1 MRRRFKA
8 LQSFI
13 NDKGGDPVK
22 HGMSLVAEVERQV
35 RARKA
40 EEHSFAPR
48 KPKPAKTATPVTFNE
63 NQGERIMFYNKF
75 IVRKHERALL
85 FRDGDFVKFLEP
97 GVYRFGTL
105 LHAYTVERFDISTPL
120 FGHRLQDFLIEKYPR
135 QVERYFDVVKTD
147 ENEIAVVYHND
158 NITLIMASATR
169 HLFTKGVHKIRV
181 ERFEFVENLDVEKRL
196 AKRLLAGNDAMLKS
210 IADKAIYSRVVPDG
224 HIGLLYVD
232 GELTRSLASGFHAFF
247 AVERGVTVELF
258 DTRVQTLEVSG
269 QEILTK
275 DKVSLRI
282 NLTATYQLTDI
293 EKAVRAAKDPLDHL
307 YKEVQFGL
315 RGAVGTRTLDAL
327 LEDKEVIDTSVA
339 DHLKKRFKA
348 IGITV
353 KSVGV
358 KDIILPGDMKDLLGK
373 VVEAEKSAQA
383 NVIRRREETNAT
395 RSLVNTAKVMETNA
409 VALRLKELETLE
421 KITEKIGN
429 ISVYGGLDSLLN
441 DLVRMK
447 Q

>member
-1 MRRRFKA
+1 
-8 LQSFI
+8 
-13 NDKGGDPVK
+13 
-22 HGMSLVAEVERQV
+22 
-35 RARKA
+35 
-40 EEHSFAPR
+40 
-48 KPKPAKTATPVTFNE
+48 
-63 NQGERIMFYNKF
+63 MFYVKF

-85 FRDGDFVKFLEP
+85 FRDGDFVEFLEP
-97 GVYRFGTL
+97 GVYRFVTV
-105 LHAYTVERFDISTPL
+105 LHKYTVERFDITVPA

-135 QVERYFDVVKTD
+135 QVERHFDIVATG

-158 NITLIMASATR
+158 NVTIVMAPATR
-169 HLFTKGVHKIRV
+169 HLFTKGVMKIRV
-181 ERFEFVENLDVEKRL
+181 ERFEIVDTLDVDERL
-196 AKRLLAGNDAMLKS
+196 AKRLIAGNDPMLKA
-210 IADKAIYSRVVPDG
+210 IADKAIYSRVVPEG
-224 HIGLLYVD
+224 HVGLLYVD
-232 GELTRSLASGFHAFF
+232 GELTRSLAPGFHAFF
-247 AVERGVTVELF
+247 AVERGVAIELY

-282 NLTATYQLTDI
+282 NLTATYQLTDV
-293 EKAVRAAKDPLDHL
+293 EKAVRETKDPLDHL

-327 LEDKEVIDTSVA
+327 LEDKTAIDTSVT
-339 DHLKKRFKA
+339 DHLKEPFAA

-373 VVEAEKSAQA
+373 VVEAEKAAQA

-395 RSLVNTAKVMETNA
+395 RSLLNTAKVMESNA

-421 KITEKIGN
+421 KVTDKVGN
-429 ISVYGGLDSLLN
+429 ISVYGGLDSVLN

>member
-1 MRRRFKA
+1 MT
-8 LQSFI
+8 
-13 NDKGGDPVK
+13 
-22 HGMSLVAEVERQV
+22 HGMSRTAEVERWV
-35 RARKA
+35 RARNERA
-40 EEHSFAPR
+40 LALARRESE
-48 KPKPAKTATPVTFNE
+48 PAKTATPVTINNNE
-63 NQGERIMFYNKF
+63 GERIMFYKKF
-75 IVRKHERALL
+75 VVRKHERALL

-97 GVYRFGTL
+97 GVHRIGTFL
-105 LHAYTVERFDISTPL
+105 YAYTIERFDITQPV

-135 QVERYFDVVKTD
+135 QVDRYFDVVETGQ
-147 ENEIAVVYHND
+147 NEIAVVYHND
-158 NITLIMASATR
+158 RVTMVMAPATR
-169 HLFTKGVHKIRV
+169 HLFTKGVMKIRV
-181 ERFEFVENLDVEKRL
+181 ERIDIVETLEVDERL
-196 AKRLLAGNDAMLKS
+196 AKRLLAGNDPMLKA
-210 IADKAIYSRVVPDG
+210 IADKAIYSRVVPEG

-232 GELTRSLASGFHAFF
+232 GELTRTLKPGFHAFY
-247 AVERGVTVELF
+247 AVERGVGVELY

-282 NLTATYQLTDI
+282 NLTATYQLTDV
-293 EKAVRAAKDPLDHL
+293 EKAVRATKDPLDHL

-327 LEDKEVIDTSVA
+327 LEDKSVIDQSVA
-339 DHLKKRFKA
+339 DHLKQPFEA

-358 KDIILPGDMKDLLGK
+358 KDIILPGDMKELLGK
-373 VVEAEKSAQA
+373 VVEAEKAAQA

-395 RSLVNTAKVMETNA
+395 RSLLNTAKVMETNA

-429 ISVYGGLDSLLN
+429 ISVYGGLDSVLN

>member
-1 MRRRFKA
+1 M
-8 LQSFI
+8 
-13 NDKGGDPVK
+13 K

-48 KPKPAKTATPVTFNE
+48 SPKPAKTATPVTFNE

-181 ERFEFVENLDVEKRL
+181 EHFEIVENLDVEKRL

-232 GELTRSLASGFHAFF
+232 GELTRSLAPGFHAFF
-247 AVERGVTVELF
+247 AVERDVAVELF

-358 KDIILPGDMKDLLGK
+358 KDIILPGDMKELLGK

>member
-1 MRRRFKA
+1 
-8 LQSFI
+8 
-13 NDKGGDPVK
+13 
-22 HGMSLVAEVERQV
+22 
-35 RARKA
+35 
-40 EEHSFAPR
+40 
-48 KPKPAKTATPVTFNE
+48 
-63 NQGERIMFYNKF
+63 MFYVKY

-97 GVYRFGTL
+97 GVHRIVDLMHKFTI
-105 LHAYTVERFDISTPL
+105 ERFDITVPV
-120 FGHRLQDFLIEKYPR
+120 FGHRLQDFLIEEYPR
-135 QVERYFDVVKTD
+135 QVGRYFDVVTTGA
-147 ENEIAVVYHND
+147 NEIAVVYHND
-158 NITLIMASATR
+158 RVTLIMAPATR

-181 ERFEFVENLDVEKRL
+181 ERYGIVDKLDVDPRL
-196 AKRLLAGNDAMLKS
+196 AKRLLAGNDPMLKAV
-210 IADKAIYSRVVPDG
+210 ADKAIYARIVPEG
-224 HIGLLYVD
+224 HVGLLYID
-232 GELTRSLASGFHAFF
+232 GELARSLTPGFHAFF
-247 AVERGVTVELF
+247 AVEREVSVELY

-282 NLTATYQLTDI
+282 NLTATYQLTDV
-293 EKAVRAAKDPLDHL
+293 EKAVRETKDPLDHL

-327 LEDKEVIDTSVA
+327 LEDKAVIDQSVA
-339 DHLKKRFKA
+339 DHLKARFKA
-348 IGITV
+348 IGVTV

-358 KDIILPGDMKDLLGK
+358 KDIILPGDMKELLGK
-373 VVEAEKSAQA
+373 VVEAEKAAQA

-395 RSLVNTAKVMETNA
+395 RSLLNTAKVMETNA

-421 KITEKIGN
+421 KITDKVGN
-429 ISVYGGLDSLLN
+429 ISVYGGLDSVLN

>member
-1 MRRRFKA
+1 M
-8 LQSFI
+8 
-13 NDKGGDPVK
+13 K
-22 HGMSLVAEVERQV
+22 HGFSRVAEVERQV
-35 RARKA
+35 RARRA
-40 EEHSFAPR
+40 GSLPARR
-48 KPKPAKTATPVTFNE
+48 KPAFEAKTETPGIFVNRK
-63 NQGERIMFYNKF
+63 GEHKMFYSKF

-97 GVYRFGTL
+97 GVHRFGTF
-105 LHAYTVERFDISTPL
+105 LHAYAIERFDITSPL
-120 FGHRLQDFLIEKYPR
+120 FGHRLQDFLIKEHR
-135 QVERYFDVVKTD
+135 DEVERYFDIVKTD
-147 ENEIAVVYHND
+147 ENEIAVIYHDD
-158 NITLIMASATR
+158 NVTLIMAPATR
-169 HLFTKGVHKIRV
+169 HLFTKGVHDIRV
-181 ERFEFVENLDVEKRL
+181 ERFEIVDNLDVDKRL

-232 GELTRSLASGFHAFF
+232 GELTRSLAPGFHAFF
-247 AVERGVTVELF
+247 AVERGVSVELF

-282 NLTATYQLTDI
+282 NLTATYQLADV

-327 LEDKEVIDTSVA
+327 LEDKTAIDTSVA
-339 DHLKKRFKA
+339 DHLKERFEA

-373 VVEAEKSAQA
+373 VVEAEKAAQA

-395 RSLVNTAKVMETNA
+395 RSLLNTAKVMETNA

-421 KITEKIGN
+421 KITDKIGN
-429 ISVYGGLDSLLN
+429 ISVYGGLDSVLN

>member
-1 MRRRFKA
+1 
-8 LQSFI
+8 
-13 NDKGGDPVK
+13 
-22 HGMSLVAEVERQV
+22 MSRVAEVERQL

-40 EEHSFAPR
+40 EEPSFSPR
-48 KPKPAKTATPVTFNE
+48 KPKPAKTATPATFNQNE
-63 NQGERIMFYNKF
+63 GERIMFYNKF

-105 LHAYTVERFDISTPL
+105 LHAYTVDRFDISTPL
-120 FGHRLQDFLIEKYPR
+120 FGHRLQDFLIEKYQR
-135 QVERYFDVVKTD
+135 QVERYFDIVKTG

-158 NITLIMASATR
+158 NVTLIMAPAAR

-181 ERFEFVENLDVEKRL
+181 ERFEIVDNLDVDERL

-232 GELTRSLASGFHAFF
+232 GELTRSLVSGFHAFF

-282 NLTATYQLTDI
+282 NLTATYQLTDV

-339 DHLKKRFKA
+339 GHLKKRFKA

-373 VVEAEKSAQA
+373 VVEAEKAAQA

-395 RSLVNTAKVMETNA
+395 RSLLNTAKVMETNA

-429 ISVYGGLDSLLN
+429 ISVYGGLDSVLN

>member
-1 MRRRFKA
+1 M
-8 LQSFI
+8 
-13 NDKGGDPVK
+13 
-22 HGMSLVAEVERQV
+22 HGMSRVAEVERQI

-40 EEHSFAPR
+40 ETLSLPKRA
-48 KPKPAKTATPVTFNE
+48 PKPAETATSVTFNE
-63 NQGERIMFYNKF
+63 NEGEHIMFYKK
-75 IVRKHERALL
+75 ILVRKHERALL

-105 LHAYTVERFDISTPL
+105 LHFYAVERFDITDTL

-135 QVERYFDVVKTD
+135 QVERIFDVVATGV
-147 ENEIAVVYHND
+147 NEIAIVYHND
-158 NITLIMASATR
+158 RVTLIMAPATR

-181 ERFEFVENLDVEKRL
+181 ERIGIVDTLDVDERL
-196 AKRLLAGNDAMLKS
+196 AKRLLAGNDPALKA
-210 IADKAIYSRVVPDG
+210 IADKAIYSRVIPEG
-224 HIGLLYVD
+224 HVGLLYVD
-232 GELTRSLASGFHAFF
+232 GELTRSLAPGFHAFY
-247 AVERGVTVELF
+247 AVERGVGVELY

-282 NLTATYQLTDI
+282 NLTATYQLTDV
-293 EKAVRAAKDPLDHL
+293 EKAVRETKDPLDHL

-327 LEDKEVIDTSVA
+327 LEDKAVIDHSVA
-339 DHLKKRFKA
+339 DHLKAHFEA

-373 VVEAEKSAQA
+373 VVEAEKAAQA

-395 RSLVNTAKVMETNA
+395 RSLLNTAKVMETNA

-429 ISVYGGLDSLLN
+429 ISVYGGLDSVLN

>member
-1 MRRRFKA
+1 
-8 LQSFI
+8 
-13 NDKGGDPVK
+13 
-22 HGMSLVAEVERQV
+22 
-35 RARKA
+35 
-40 EEHSFAPR
+40 
-48 KPKPAKTATPVTFNE
+48 
-63 NQGERIMFYNKF
+63 MFYKKIF
-75 IVRKHERALL
+75 VRKHERALL

-105 LHAYTVERFDISTPL
+105 LHNYTVERFDITATL
-120 FGHRLQDFLIEKYPR
+120 FGHRLEDFLIEKYPR
-135 QVERYFDVVKTD
+135 QVERIFDVIATD
-147 ENEIAVVYHND
+147 ENEIAIVYHND
-158 NITLIMASATR
+158 RVTLVMAPATR

-181 ERFEFVENLDVEKRL
+181 ERVEIADTLDVDERL
-196 AKRLLAGNDAMLKS
+196 AKRLLAGNDPTLKA
-210 IADKAIYSRVVPDG
+210 IADKAIYSRVVPEG
-224 HIGLLYVD
+224 HVGLLYVD
-232 GELTRSLASGFHAFF
+232 GELTRTLTPGFHAFY
-247 AVERGVTVELF
+247 AVERGVNVDLF

-282 NLTATYQLTDI
+282 NLTATYQLADV
-293 EKAVRAAKDPLDHL
+293 EKAVRKTRDPLDHL

-339 DHLKKRFKA
+339 THLKAHFKA

-373 VVEAEKSAQA
+373 VVEAEKVAQA

-395 RSLVNTAKVMETNA
+395 RSLLNTAKVMETNA

-421 KITEKIGN
+421 KVTEKIGN
-429 ISVYGGLDSLLN
+429 ISVYGGLDSVLN

>member
-1 MRRRFKA
+1 MKPSTSRANEINRWVRDANARSLA
-8 LQSFI
+8 LARH
-13 NDKGGDPVK
+13 NP
-22 HGMSLVAEVERQV
+22 EPER
-35 RARKA
+35 
-40 EEHSFAPR
+40 ETIPLTS
-48 KPKPAKTATPVTFNE
+48 NE
-63 NQGERIMFYNKF
+63 NEGERIMFYKKF
-75 IVRKHERALL
+75 YVRKHERALL
-85 FRDGDFVKFLEP
+85 FRDGDFAKFLEP
-97 GVYRFGTL
+97 GVHRFVTV
-105 LHAYTVERFDISTPL
+105 LHNYTVERFDITVPV

-135 QVERYFDVVKTD
+135 QVERHFDIVATG
-147 ENEIAVVYHND
+147 ENEIAVVYHD
-158 NITLIMASATR
+158 DRVTLIMAPATR

-181 ERFEFVENLDVEKRL
+181 ERIDIVETLDVDKRL
-196 AKRLLAGNDAMLKS
+196 AKRLLAGNDTMLQT
-210 IADKAIYSRVVPDG
+210 IADKAIYSRVVPEG
-224 HIGLLYVD
+224 HIGLVYVD
-232 GELTRSLASGFHAFF
+232 GELTRSLAPGFHAFY
-247 AVERGVTVELF
+247 AVERGVSVELY

-282 NLTATYQLTDI
+282 NLTATYQLTDV
-293 EKAVRAAKDPLDHL
+293 EKAVRVTKDPLDHL

-327 LEDKEVIDTSVA
+327 LEDKAAIDTSVA
-339 DHLKKRFKA
+339 DHLKEHFET

-373 VVEAEKSAQA
+373 VVEAEKAAQA

-395 RSLVNTAKVMETNA
+395 RSLLNTAKVMEANA

-429 ISVYGGLDSLLN
+429 ISVYGGLDSVLN

>member
-1 MRRRFKA
+1 MTHDMH
-8 LQSFI
+8 QSSGLNQWVRDRNAQAIASLGGRPESPTTI
-13 NDKGGDPVK
+13 NTTNHNKGESTMLYV
-22 HGMSLVAEVERQV
+22 
-35 RARKA
+35 
-40 EEHSFAPR
+40 
-48 KPKPAKTATPVTFNE
+48 
-63 NQGERIMFYNKF
+63 KF

-97 GVYRFGTL
+97 GVYRYVTV
-105 LHAYTVERFDISTPL
+105 LHTYAIERFDITVPA
-120 FGHRLQDFLIEKYPR
+120 FAHRLQDFLVEKYP
-135 QVERYFDVVKTD
+135 QDVERYFDVVETEK
-147 ENEIAVVYHND
+147 NEIAIVYHND
-158 NITLIMASATR
+158 RITLVMAPATR
-169 HLFTKGVHKIRV
+169 KLFTKGVHRIRV
-181 ERFEFVENLDVEKRL
+181 ERIDIVETLDVDERL
-196 AKRLLAGNDAMLKS
+196 AKRLVAGNDPMLKA
-210 IADKAIYSRVVPDG
+210 IADKAIYSRVVPEG

-232 GELTRSLASGFHAFF
+232 GELTRSLAPGFHAFY
-247 AVERGVTVELF
+247 AVERGVSVELY

-282 NLTATYQLTDI
+282 NLTATYQLTDV
-293 EKAVRAAKDPLDHL
+293 EKAVRETRDPLDHL

-327 LEDKEVIDTSVA
+327 LEDKVAIDTSVA
-339 DHLKKRFKA
+339 DHLKARFEA

-358 KDIILPGDMKDLLGK
+358 KDIILPGDMKELLGK
-373 VVEAEKSAQA
+373 VVEAEKAAQA

-395 RSLVNTAKVMETNA
+395 RSLLNTAKVMETNA

-421 KITEKIGN
+421 KITDKIGN
-429 ISVYGGLDSLLN
+429 ISVYGGLDSVLN

>member
-1 MRRRFKA
+1 
-8 LQSFI
+8 
-13 NDKGGDPVK
+13 
-22 HGMSLVAEVERQV
+22 
-35 RARKA
+35 
-40 EEHSFAPR
+40 
-48 KPKPAKTATPVTFNE
+48 
-63 NQGERIMFYNKF
+63 MFYNKY

-97 GVYRFGTL
+97 GVYRFGTM
-105 LHAYTVERFDISTPL
+105 LHNYALERFDITVPA

-135 QVERYFDVVKTD
+135 QVERHFDVVATD
-147 ENEIAVVYHND
+147 ENEIAIVYHND
-158 NITLIMASATR
+158 RVTLAMAPATR
-169 HLFTKGVHKIRV
+169 KLFTKGVHRIRV
-181 ERFEFVENLDVEKRL
+181 ERFAIAETLDVDERL
-196 AKRLLAGNDAMLKS
+196 AKRLLAGNDPMLKA
-210 IADKAIYSRVVPDG
+210 IADKVVYSRVVPEG

-232 GELTRSLASGFHAFF
+232 GELTRSLAPGFHAFF
-247 AVERGVTVELF
+247 AVERGVSVELF

-282 NLTATYQLTDI
+282 NLTATYQLTDV
-293 EKAVRAAKDPLDHL
+293 EKAVRETKDPLDHL

-327 LEDKEVIDTSVA
+327 LEDKAVIDTSVA
-339 DHLKKRFKA
+339 DHLKEHFEA

-373 VVEAEKSAQA
+373 VVEAEKAAQA

-395 RSLVNTAKVMETNA
+395 RSLLNTAKVMETNA

-421 KITEKIGN
+421 KITDKIGN
-429 ISVYGGLDSLLN
+429 ISVFGGLDSVT
-441 DLVRMK
+441 DMIQMK
-447 Q
+447 KIGQ

>member
-1 MRRRFKA
+1 
-8 LQSFI
+8 
-13 NDKGGDPVK
+13 
-22 HGMSLVAEVERQV
+22 
-35 RARKA
+35 
-40 EEHSFAPR
+40 
-48 KPKPAKTATPVTFNE
+48 
-63 NQGERIMFYNKF
+63 MFYVKF

-97 GVYRFGTL
+97 GVHRIVDLMHKFTI
-105 LHAYTVERFDISTPL
+105 ERFDITVPV
-120 FGHRLQDFLIEKYPR
+120 FGHRLQDFLIEEYPR
-135 QVERYFDVVKTD
+135 QVKRYFDVVTTGA
-147 ENEIAVVYHND
+147 NEIAVVYHND
-158 NITLIMASATR
+158 RVTLIMAPATR

-181 ERFEFVENLDVEKRL
+181 ERYGIVDKFDVDPQL
-196 AKRLLAGNDAMLKS
+196 AKRLLAGNDPMLKAV
-210 IADKAIYSRVVPDG
+210 ADKAIYARVVPEG
-224 HIGLLYVD
+224 HVGLLYID
-232 GELTRSLASGFHAFF
+232 GELTRSLTPGFHAFF
-247 AVERGVTVELF
+247 AVEREVSVELY

-282 NLTATYQLTDI
+282 NLTATYQLTDV
-293 EKAVRAAKDPLDHL
+293 EKAVRETKDPLDHL

-327 LEDKEVIDTSVA
+327 LEDKAVIDQSVA
-339 DHLKKRFKA
+339 DHLKARFEA
-348 IGITV
+348 IGVTV

-358 KDIILPGDMKDLLGK
+358 KDIILPGDMKELLGK
-373 VVEAEKSAQA
+373 VVEAEKAAQA

-395 RSLVNTAKVMETNA
+395 RSLLNTAKVMETNA

-421 KITEKIGN
+421 KITDKIGN
-429 ISVYGGLDSLLN
+429 ISVYGGLDSVLN

>member
-1 MRRRFKA
+1 
-8 LQSFI
+8 
-13 NDKGGDPVK
+13 
-22 HGMSLVAEVERQV
+22 
-35 RARKA
+35 
-40 EEHSFAPR
+40 
-48 KPKPAKTATPVTFNE
+48 
-63 NQGERIMFYNKF
+63 MFYKKF

-97 GVYRFGTL
+97 GVYRYVTV
-105 LHAYTVERFDISTPL
+105 LHRYTIERFDITVPAY
-120 FGHRLQDFLIEKYPR
+120 GHRLQDFLIEKFP
-135 QVERYFDVVKTD
+135 QDVERHFNIVATD
-147 ENEIAVVYHND
+147 ADEIAIVYHD
-158 NITLIMASATR
+158 DRVTQIMAPATR
-169 HLFTKGVHKIRV
+169 HLFTKGVRAIKV
-181 ERFEFVENLDVEKRL
+181 ERYEIVGNLDVDKRL
-196 AKRLLAGNDAMLKS
+196 AKRLLAGNDAQLKA
-210 IADKAIYSRVVPDG
+210 IADKAIYARVVPDG

-232 GELTRSLASGFHAFF
+232 GELTRSLDAGFHAFF
-247 AVERGVTVELF
+247 AVERGVSVELF

-275 DKVSLRI
+275 DKVALRI
-282 NLTATYQLTDI
+282 NLTATYQLTDV

-327 LEDKEVIDTSVA
+327 LEDKTVIDTSVA
-339 DHLKKRFKA
+339 DHLKARFEA
-348 IGITV
+348 MGITV

-358 KDIILPGDMKDLLGK
+358 KDIILPGEMKDLLGK
-373 VVEAEKSAQA
+373 VVEAEKAAQA

-395 RSLVNTAKVMETNA
+395 RSLLNTAKVMETNA

-421 KITEKIGN
+421 KITDKIGN
-429 ISVYGGLDSLLN
+429 ISVYGGLDSVLN

>member
-1 MRRRFKA
+1 VGA
-8 LQSFI
+8 
-13 NDKGGDPVK
+13 
-22 HGMSLVAEVERQV
+22 VAPDIAWTTGPRNRQ
-35 RARKA
+35 A
-40 EEHSFAPR
+40 EAG
-48 KPKPAKTATPVTFNE
+48 KQTATSVTFN
-63 NQGERIMFYNKF
+63 QKPGERIMFYKKF

-97 GVYRFGTL
+97 GVYRFGRL
-105 LHAYTVERFDISTPL
+105 LHAYSVERFDILTPL
-120 FGHRLQDFLIEKYPR
+120 FGHRLQDFLIEKYASD
-135 QVERYFDVVKTD
+135 VERYFDIVKTD

-158 NITLIMASATR
+158 NVTLIMAPATR
-169 HLFTKGVHKIRV
+169 HLFTRGVQQIRV
-181 ERFEFVENLDVEKRL
+181 ERFEIVDNLDVDERL

-210 IADKAIYSRVVPDG
+210 IAEKAIHARVVPQG

-232 GELTRSLASGFHAFF
+232 GELVRSLAPGYHAFF
-247 AVERGVTVELF
+247 AVDRGVSIDLF

-282 NLTATYQLTDI
+282 NLAATYQLTDA
-293 EKAVRAAKDPLDHL
+293 EKAVRAVKDPIDHL

-327 LEDKEVIDTSVA
+327 LEDKTAIDHSVA
-339 DHLKKRFKA
+339 DHLKAGFEA
-348 IGITV
+348 IGIAV

-358 KDIILPGDMKDLLGK
+358 KDIILPGEMKELLGK
-373 VVEAEKSAQA
+373 VVEAEKAAQA

-395 RSLVNTAKVMETNA
+395 RSLLNTAKVMETNS

-421 KITEKIGN
+421 KVTEKIGN
-429 ISVYGGLDSLLN
+429 ISVYGGLDSVLN

>member
-1 MRRRFKA
+1 
-8 LQSFI
+8 
-13 NDKGGDPVK
+13 
-22 HGMSLVAEVERQV
+22 
-35 RARKA
+35 
-40 EEHSFAPR
+40 
-48 KPKPAKTATPVTFNE
+48 
-63 NQGERIMFYNKF
+63 MFYVKF

-97 GVYRFGTL
+97 GVYRFVTV
-105 LHAYTVERFDISTPL
+105 LHNYAVDRFDITVPL

-135 QVERYFDVVKTD
+135 QVERFFDVVATG

-158 NITLIMASATR
+158 NVTLIMAPATR
-169 HLFTKGVHKIRV
+169 HLFAKGVHRIRV
-181 ERFEFVENLDVEKRL
+181 ERINIVETLDVDERL
-196 AKRLLAGNDAMLKS
+196 AKRLLAGDDAMLKT
-210 IADKAIYSRVVPDG
+210 IADKAIYSRVVPEG
-224 HIGLLYVD
+224 HVGLLYVD
-232 GELTRSLASGFHAFF
+232 GELTRSLAPGFHAFF

-282 NLTATYQLTDI
+282 NLTATYQLTDV
-293 EKAVRAAKDPLDHL
+293 EKAVRETRDPLDHL

-327 LEDKEVIDTSVA
+327 LEDKAAIDISVA
-339 DHLKKRFKA
+339 GHLKERFEA

-373 VVEAEKSAQA
+373 VVEAEKAAQA

-395 RSLVNTAKVMETNA
+395 RSLLNTAKVMETNA

-421 KITEKIGN
+421 KITDKIGN
-429 ISVYGGLDSLLN
+429 ISVYGGLDSVLN

>member
-1 MRRRFKA
+1 MT
-8 LQSFI
+8 
-13 NDKGGDPVK
+13 
-22 HGMSLVAEVERQV
+22 HGFSRVAEVERQV
-35 RARKA
+35 IRARQA
-40 EEHSFAPR
+40 GASPRLTSAPD
-48 KPKPAKTATPVTFNE
+48 KAKTETPNVTNSD
-63 NQGERIMFYNKF
+63 QGERNMFYTKF
-75 IVRKHERALL
+75 FVRKHERALL

-97 GVYRFGTL
+97 GEYRFGTFK
-105 LHAYTVERFDISTPL
+105 HDYVIERFDISTPL
-120 FGHRLQDFLIEKYPR
+120 FGHRLQDFLIEEYR
-135 QVERYFDVVKTD
+135 DEVERYFDIIKTD
-147 ENEIAVVYHND
+147 ETEIAVVYHDD
-158 NITLIMASATR
+158 NVTLIMAPATR
-169 HLFTKGVHKIRV
+169 HLFAKGVHKIRV
-181 ERFEFVENLDVEKRL
+181 ERINIVETLDVDKRL

-210 IADKAIYSRVVPDG
+210 IADKAIYTRVVPDG

-232 GELTRSLASGFHAFF
+232 GELTRSLEPGFHAFF
-247 AVERGVTVELF
+247 AVERGVFIELF

-282 NLTATYQLTDI
+282 NLTATYQLTDV

-327 LEDKEVIDTSVA
+327 LEDKATIDTSVA
-339 DHLKKRFKA
+339 DYLKKRFKA

-358 KDIILPGDMKDLLGK
+358 KDIILPGDMKELLGK
-373 VVEAEKSAQA
+373 VVEAEKAAQA

-395 RSLVNTAKVMETNA
+395 RSLLNTAKVMETNA

-421 KITEKIGN
+421 KITDKIGN
-429 ISVYGGLDSLLN
+429 ISVYGGLDSVLN

>member
-1 MRRRFKA
+1 
-8 LQSFI
+8 
-13 NDKGGDPVK
+13 
-22 HGMSLVAEVERQV
+22 
-35 RARKA
+35 
-40 EEHSFAPR
+40 
-48 KPKPAKTATPVTFNE
+48 
-63 NQGERIMFYNKF
+63 MFYKKIF
-75 IVRKHERALL
+75 VRKHERALL

-105 LHAYTVERFDISTPL
+105 LHNYTVERFDITATL
-120 FGHRLQDFLIEKYPR
+120 FGHRLEDFLIEKYPR
-135 QVERYFDVVKTD
+135 QVERIFDVIATD
-147 ENEIAVVYHND
+147 ENEIAIVYHND
-158 NITLIMASATR
+158 RVTLVMAPATR
-169 HLFTKGVHKIRV
+169 HLFTKGVHKLRV
-181 ERFEFVENLDVEKRL
+181 ERVEIANTLDVDERL
-196 AKRLLAGNDAMLKS
+196 AKRLLAGNDPMLKA
-210 IADKAIYSRVVPDG
+210 IADKAIYSRIVPEG
-224 HIGLLYVD
+224 HVGLLYVD
-232 GELTRSLASGFHAFF
+232 GELTRTLTPGFHAFY
-247 AVERGVTVELF
+247 AVERGVNVDLF

-282 NLTATYQLTDI
+282 NLTATYQLADV
-293 EKAVRAAKDPLDHL
+293 EKAIRKTRDPLDHL

-339 DHLKKRFKA
+339 VHLKARFKA

-358 KDIILPGDMKDLLGK
+358 KDIILPGDMKNLLGK
-373 VVEAEKSAQA
+373 VVEAEKVAQA

-395 RSLVNTAKVMETNA
+395 RSLLNTAKVMESNA

-421 KITEKIGN
+421 KVTEKIGN
-429 ISVYGGLDSLLN
+429 ISVYGGLDSVLN